1 MMCGYLVPRD
11 VLLPER
17 CLRACVISGNSY
29 HVILFVCQPTFCLL
43 NFMMS
48 AYLCDLDYPFYLWL
62 YLWCLAPCR
71 TWCLV
76 TCMMS
81 TCMMSAYLYDICL
94 LVWCHGG
101 SACLSS
107 SLLPSS
113 TSECRYP
120 SSSACRHR
128 HCLFSILPAVM
139 IVCKMLP
146 YSVLHFLQWIYNS
159 LNFFSIQQ

>member
-1 MMCGYLVPRD
+1 MFDYVYSTYDVWLPGSTWCLAARKMSACLYDTWQLVSCHP
-11 VLLPER
+11 VCLPT
-17 CLRACVISGNSY
+17 
-29 HVILFVCQPTFCLL
+29 TFCLL

-48 AYLCDLDYPFYLWL
+48 AYLCDLDYPFYVWL
-62 YLWCLAPCR
+62 YLCCLAPCR
-71 TWCLV
+71 TWCLL

-101 SACLSS
+101 GACLSS

-146 YSVLHFLQWIYNS
+146 
-159 LNFFSIQQ
+159 